1 MGIYDKTEEGNFVYI
16 SDNSPIELNNW
27 NNGEPNDYG
36 NGEDCVIVYGN
47 GKWNDNTCHHT
58 HKKSVICVREKEGMS
73 CVLLSIHASAVRRE
87 EPENKTKQQPKLL
100 DKLKRLITL
109 PGLLPIRRKY
119 IEQI

>member
-1 MGIYDKTEEGNFVYI
+1 MCKYSWNFKWYFLKTE
-16 SDNSPIELNNW
+16 L
-27 NNGEPNDYG
+27 
-36 NGEDCVIVYGN
+36 IVL
-47 GKWNDNTCHHT
+47 KFCTVFSCLM
-58 HKKSVICVREKEGMS
+58 VS

-119 IEQI
+119 IEKSKSRCITNVADQHMRGHWRLIGWGTEL